1 MRRDFTAEVRRGL
14 ASLVSVGRLAVEKFG
29 ADNVAAMGAGL
40 AYYTLF
46 AVFPFLLA
54 LIALIGYAL
63 AAGLP
68 LAANA
73 QAYVLQYV
81 YSVLPQSLTAVT
93 ETIEAVIA
101 QRGSV
106 GLSALF
112 AMLLTGVAVFGHLRR
127 TLDEIFECPGPP
139 MGVKAFVVTWVIH
152 GSIVLASAFVL
163 ATAMLLD
170 TLIQVIGNEQ
180 PWLASVQWL
189 WSPTAALLVFALIV
203 VLLTI
208 LFSFVPRIRP
218 PILDVL
224 PGAVLASVL
233 WEVGKVILAWYL
245 GFQRYGNVYGP
256 LAGTIALLVW
266 IYYNA
271 QIVYVGAV
279 VAAVLAKQQRLAR
292 LAATEDTNEKA
303 G

>member
-1 MRRDFTAEVRRGL
+1 MRRDISTELKAGTATL
-14 ASLVSVGRLAVEKFG
+14 LTLVRLAADKFG
-29 ADNVAAMGAGL
+29 ADNVPAMGAGL

-54 LIALIGYAL
+54 LIALIGFAL

-68 LAANA
+68 LASDAK
-73 QAYVLQYV
+73 AYVLQYALN
-81 YSVLPQSLTAVT
+81 VLPGNLSAVAD
-93 ETIEAVIA
+93 TIDSVIT

-112 AMLLTGVAVFGHLRR
+112 VMVFTGVAVFGHLRR
-127 TLDEIFECPGPP
+127 SLDEIFECPSPA
-139 MGVKAFVVTWVIH
+139 MGVKEFAVTWVIH
-152 GSIVLASAFVL
+152 GGIVLAAAIVMVL
-163 ATAMLLD
+163 AMILD
-170 TLIQVIGNEQ
+170 TLLQVIGNEQ

-189 WSPTAALLVFALIV
+189 WSPTAAVILFALIV
-203 VLLTI
+203 ALMTV
-208 LFSFVPRIRP
+208 LFSFVPRVRP

-224 PGAVLASVL
+224 PGAILASVL
-233 WEVGKVILAWYL
+233 WEIGKVVLAWYL
-245 GFQRYGNVYGP
+245 GMGRYGNVYGP

-279 VAAVLAKQQRLAR
+279 VAAVLVKQNRV
-292 LAATEDTNEKA
+292 AAAANTASENEGA